1 MCASGFVGE
10 NLGTFCNPP
19 QTCYFH
25 AEAVKSQRALSISLF
40 FCAGDFKACAKVTV
54 SYDGGSLQPWH
65 WLRRVPVDPSY
76 EWDLNFNCAI
86 SLRLCGLYVTTA
98 TATLPWLIY
107 SSATYKIQCACVLFY
122 RKKSIALLRFQKDM
136 RLKRSKNRITQEA
149 KIPSRART
157 SSAHRILCG
166 LFEGSAKQ
174 SEMFGTS
181 DRPRLAFHFSH
192 LLPYILNKSLKLPE
206 HQFPSFPV

>member
-65 WLRRVPVDPSY
+65 WLRRVPADPWATSY

-107 SSATYKIQCACVLFY
+107 SSATYKIQCACVLFHPSTH
-122 RKKSIALLRFQKDM
+122 SIPLIRFPKYKVEVVAVQPLSLVQLFVTPWTAFSARPCETAL
-136 RLKRSKNRITQEA
+136 
-149 KIPSRART
+149 T
-157 SSAHRILCG
+157 SSAQCKMSLTSSAQSIL
-166 LFEGSAKQ
+166 S
-174 SEMFGTS
+174 
-181 DRPRLAFHFSH
+181 R
-192 LLPYILNKSLKLPE
+192 
-206 HQFPSFPV
+206 